1 MSKLMKTAANSV
13 AARCT
18 GQLLDVLN
26 LYIDKSYDLEMCRLK
41 VAEVL
46 EKERYALEREKEN
59 TRQLALRLM
68 DLEHERIIMLI
79 SQVVSSPNQDTH
91 ASQATLQYCLRRLEE
106 LDAVSL
112 ISRNQYLTVRF

>member
-13 AARCT
+13 VVGCT

>member
-1 MSKLMKTAANSV
+1 MSKLMKTVANPV
-13 AARCT
+13 VVRCT

-59 TRQLALRLM
+59 TKQLALRLI
-68 DLEHERIIMLI
+68 DLQHERIIMLI
-79 SQVVSSPNQDTH
+79 SQVVSSPNQDTY

-112 ISRNQYLTVRF
+112 ISRNQSLTVRF

>member
-13 AARCT
+13 ATRCT

-46 EKERYALEREKEN
+46 EKERYVLEREKEN
-59 TRQLALRLM
+59 TRQLALRLT

-79 SQVVSSPNQDTH
+79 SQIVSGPNSDTL

-112 ISRNQYLTVRF
+112 ISRNQSLTVRF